1 MRDILLER
9 EFEVRA
15 LESSLTDLGL
25 GRGGIVVLEATA
37 GLGKTALIRYVRG
50 RALAQGF
57 EVLSARGAE
66 LETDFTFGVVR
77 QLFESVLPRRGPER
91 ERLFTGAA
99 KATESLFAADA
110 PGAPERSGSL
120 HILLNGLYWLL
131 VNLAETASA
140 VVLVDDMQWV
150 DPPSA
155 RFLGF
160 LARRVDSVAVTVIV
174 SSRAS
179 SRRHDESL
187 DEILTA
193 GDATLL
199 EPKGLSKSAVADL
212 VRRTFGRNG
221 DDEFCAAC
229 HSATAGNPLFLQE
242 LLRILTADGTR
253 PEAAAAAAAR
263 ASGPD
268 AVRRHVIARLRRW
281 PESVR
286 SVARA
291 VAVLGDDTDLA
302 LAARQ
307 CDLPVPV
314 AAAAAEQLAR
324 DGMFE
329 RADPPAFVHAVV
341 RDVVYSLIPHAD
353 RGAQHER
360 AAAVL
365 QETGQPVARVA
376 SHLLRTAPAANPD
389 RIAVLLAAADQ
400 ARKRGSP
407 GGAAVYLLRARNEP
421 PPPELRS
428 EVSRLLGNCQAHHLA
443 LADAERHLREALSFA
458 DSPAQRALCAYSL
471 ARFRSACGVPGEAVD
486 LLAQAMRDLPAD
498 LSRGQGTAQGADLPA
513 ELEAELI
520 GVARAD
526 LGRRAELLAH
536 LDSFRRRPAASAA
549 VADAQLSVEAMF
561 AGEPAD
567 AVATLALRAL
577 AGSRLPPDRSAIWA
591 AIHSLIV
598 ADRLDEAESTLNEA
612 LETAIQRG
620 LMFPTG
626 VVRSYSARL
635 AYLRGDLA
643 QAREHL
649 EVGIEGVL
657 APNGALPVL
666 QATQVDLLVEDGRLA
681 EADAVVQSGS
691 LSGAREPDT
700 FWQLWLLSARAGLHR
715 AQGSAT
721 AALADA
727 MTCERLYRRWGADC
741 MLDVPWRLQAADA
754 YRRLDEHDRAV
765 ALTAEHLRLARAFG
779 VPRYTAV
786 ALRTAATLAGT
797 AEEAT
802 RLLQEA
808 VGLLQDSPARLE
820 LARTLERLGQALLD
834 GGNGKA
840 GLDAVRRSAEL
851 AAECHAS
858 VMAERLR
865 ALLVGSG
872 GRLPLAPTGVRAF
885 TPSERQVAQ
894 LVATG
899 LTNRQIAERLFLS
912 EKTIEA
918 HLSRAYRKLGVRS
931 RTQLAVHLAAVASG

>member
-1 MRDILLER
+1 LLER

-15 LESSLTDLGL
+15 LESALTDLGC
-25 GRGGIVVLEATA
+25 GRGGVVVLEATA
-37 GLGKTALIRYVRG
+37 GLGKTALIRYARG
-50 RALAQGF
+50 RALARGF
-57 EVLSARGAE
+57 GVLSARGAE

-77 QLFESVLPRRGPER
+77 QLFESVLPRHGPER
-91 ERLFTGAA
+91 DRLFTGAA
-99 KATESLFAADA
+99 KATQTLFAADG
-110 PGAPERSGSL
+110 PGTPGGSGSL

-131 VNLAETASA
+131 VNLAEKASA

-160 LARRVDSVAVTVIV
+160 LARRVDSVAVTIIV

-193 GDATLL
+193 GDVTLL

-212 VRRTFGRNG
+212 VRRTFGQDG
-221 DDEFCAAC
+221 DDEFCMAC
-229 HSATAGNPLFLQE
+229 HSATAGNPLFLRE
-242 LLRILTADGTR
+242 LLRILAGDGTR
-253 PEAAAAAAAR
+253 PEAAAAASAR

-307 CDLPVPV
+307 CDLPLPAT
-314 AAAAAEQLAR
+314 AAATEQLAR

-353 RGAQHER
+353 RSAQHER
-360 AAAVL
+360 AAGVL
-365 QETGQPVARVA
+365 QEAGQPVARAA
-376 SHLLRTAPAANPD
+376 SHLLRTTPAANPD
-389 RIAVLLAAADQ
+389 RIATLLAAADQ

-421 PPPELRS
+421 PPPQLRS

-443 LADAERHLREALSFA
+443 LADAERHLLEALALA

-471 ARFRSACGVPGEAVD
+471 ARFRSASGVPGAAVD

-498 LSRGQGTAQGADLPA
+498 LSGDPGTAQGADLSA

-526 LGRRAELLAH
+526 LGRRADLLAH
-536 LDSFRRRPAASAA
+536 LDSFRRRPDAPAA
-549 VADAQLSVEAMF
+549 VANAQLSVEAMF
-561 AGEPAD
+561 GGEPAGT
-567 AVATLALRAL
+567 VATLALRAL
-577 AGSRLPPDRSAIWA
+577 AGRLPPDRSAIWA
-591 AIHSLIV
+591 AIHTLMV
-598 ADRLDEAESTLNEA
+598 ADRLDEAESSLNEA
-612 LETAIQRG
+612 LDTVRQRG
-620 LMFPTG
+620 LMFPTAL
-626 VVRSYSARL
+626 VRSYSARL
-635 AYLRGDLA
+635 AYLRGDLV

-649 EVGIEGVL
+649 EAGSEGVF

-681 EADAVVQSGS
+681 EADAIVRGGP
-691 LSGAREPDT
+691 LSGDREPDT
-700 FWQLWLLSARAGLHR
+700 VWQLWLLGARARLHA
-715 AQGSAT
+715 AQGNAT

-727 MTCERLYRRWGADC
+727 MTCERSYQRWGADC

-754 YRRLDEHDRAV
+754 YRRLDDHHRAA

-779 VPRYTAV
+779 VPRHIAI

-797 AEEAT
+797 AEETT
-802 RLLQEA
+802 RLLHEA
-808 VGLLQDSPARLE
+808 IDLLQDSPARLE

-834 GGNGKA
+834 GGNRKA

-851 AAECHAS
+851 AAESHAS
-858 VMAERLR
+858 VMVERLR

-872 GRLPLAPTGVRAF
+872 GRLPPAPTGVRAF

-894 LVATG
+894 LAAIG